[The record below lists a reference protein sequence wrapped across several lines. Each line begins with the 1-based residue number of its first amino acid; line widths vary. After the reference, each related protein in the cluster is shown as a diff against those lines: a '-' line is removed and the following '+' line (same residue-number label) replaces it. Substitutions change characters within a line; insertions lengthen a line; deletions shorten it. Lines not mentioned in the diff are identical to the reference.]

1 MNKNPNSW
9 FHAFRGRAFP
19 TATVPTD
26 LATYVRFEAAR
37 FGVDETVVAVTALA
51 RLGGTLVENRGVPS
65 ISGHPVP
72 LLLRVIMA
80 VPEGLGPTAAIR
92 ESGRAVE
99 ALQAERLQVAAGLDQ
114 KRIQELRD
122 APQFRLPDYAIVPGG
137 DPREVTKA
145 RHHALDVVRQPLF
158 TLLSPGSRELR
169 NGFAASFDR
178 DVFATFDG
186 DLLEP
191 LVASRRGR
199 EEHQLGNLVARLCR
213 GGQIDVPG
221 MKAGPGMIQ
230 PRFGFLCTTTSE
242 IMARAVTS
250 DLDDVRTV
258 VRHSILL
265 DISSSITAVP
275 QRVDPRHIVQVATF
289 WKNLVGALYQERL
302 RYSSAPQAHASFYEP
317 LSGWQQRLQA
327 LSTET
332 PERLRPYLQPFHELP
347 HQLASLFLAVDGYG
361 AWQDARSA
369 QSALELA
376 EWLLAQT
383 LLAAEKAHGEEE
395 RTNSTDAKEKMLG
408 KIIEFGPI
416 DFWRLCRRYDRQ
428 DKAIHEPTLHALLEE
443 KRVSLNPEGRLV
455 AA

>member
-1 MNKNPNSW
+1 MNKNTDPW
-9 FHAFRGRAFP
+9 FHAFRSRAFP
-19 TATVPTD
+19 AVGLPAE
-26 LATYVRFEAAR
+26 LATYVKFEADR
-37 FGVDETVVAVTALA
+37 FGVDETLVAITALA

-65 ISGHPVP
+65 LSGHPVP

-80 VPEGLGPTAAIR
+80 VPESLGLPAAIR

-99 ALQAERLQVAAGLDQ
+99 AIQAERLQVAAGLDQ

-122 APQFRLPDYAIVPGG
+122 APQFRLPDYAVVPGG

-158 TLLSPGSRELR
+158 TLSSPGSRELR
-169 NGFAASFDR
+169 SGFAASFDR
-178 DVFATFDG
+178 AVFATFDG

-191 LVASRRGR
+191 LLASHRGR

-221 MKAGPGMIQ
+221 MKVGPGMIQ

-250 DLDDVRTV
+250 DLDDLRTV

-265 DISSSITAVP
+265 DMSGSIPASP
-275 QRVDPRHIVQVATF
+275 QRVDPRDITQVATF
-289 WKNLVGALYQERL
+289 WKNLVNALYHERL
-302 RYSSAPQAHASFYEP
+302 RYSSAPQVHTSFYEP
-317 LSGWQQRLQA
+317 LSGWHQRLQA
-327 LSTET
+327 LSTNT

-361 AWQDARSA
+361 AWQDARTA
-369 QSALELA
+369 ESALELS

-383 LLAAEKAHGEEE
+383 LLVAERAHSEKE
-395 RTNSTDAKEKMLG
+395 RTNTTDAREKMLG

-428 DKAIHEPTLHALLEE
+428 DKAIHEPILHALLEE
-443 KRVSLNPEGRLV
+443 KRVRLNPEGRLV